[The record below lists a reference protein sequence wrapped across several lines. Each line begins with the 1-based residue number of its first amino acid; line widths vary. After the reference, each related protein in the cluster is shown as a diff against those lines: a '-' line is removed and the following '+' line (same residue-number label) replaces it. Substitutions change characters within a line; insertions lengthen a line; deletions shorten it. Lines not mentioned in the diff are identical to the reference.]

1 VRVLPNK
8 IKSNGSSQRVR
19 RGPHAKTYLVW
30 QLLVASLIL
39 DPLIPLI
46 ATTRIPLDLATTIAT
61 WCAIGSLP
69 FLAQERL
76 HRTLSK
82 LRLLH
87 SQRIAVGSQAIPI
100 SLAVSAGIVILF
112 KIFMFAQLPAVVLL
126 ILALVVLWG
135 SRKYISQVRTQTAQ
149 DKELFALNPWAQV
162 ERWEHQM
169 LVFAVLPLLL
179 ARTIGVCGDL
189 ADISPDAGATRFLF
203 IAVSALFLA
212 MLRPDRSLFIGL
224 CKSCKRPVPVVFQD
238 IGSCLSCDE
247 RLRIAYHAWVN
258 RIPIEQLI
266 RQPAPTDPANPSS
279 RPDKERATDKR

>member
-1 VRVLPNK
+1 MRVLPNK
-8 IKSNGSSQRVR
+8 TKSNGSSQRVR

-39 DPLIPLI
+39 DPLIPLV
-46 ATTRIPLDLATTIAT
+46 ASTRIPLDLATIIAT
-61 WCAIGSLP
+61 WCAIGLLP

-76 HRTLSK
+76 HRTLSN

-87 SQRIAVGSQAIPI
+87 SQRVAVGSQTVPI
-100 SLAVSAGIVILF
+100 SLAVSAGVVILL
-112 KIFMFAQLPAVVLL
+112 KIFMFAQLPAVALV

-135 SRKYISQVRTQTAQ
+135 SRKYLSQVRTQTAQ

-162 ERWEHQM
+162 ERWEHQV

-179 ARTIGVCGDL
+179 ARAIGVCGDL
-189 ADISPDAGATRFLF
+189 ADISPDAGGTRFLF
-203 IAVSALFLA
+203 IAISALFLV
-212 MLRPDRSLFIGL
+212 MLRPDRSLFVGM

-247 RLRIAYHAWVN
+247 RLRMAYHAWAN
-258 RIPIEQLI
+258 RIPIEQLM
-266 RQPAPTDPANPSS
+266 RPPAPTDSARPSS
-279 RPDKERATDKR
+279 TSNKERTTDKR

>member
-8 IKSNGSSQRVR
+8 TKSNGSSQRVR

-30 QLLVASLIL
+30 QVLVASLIL
-39 DPLIPLI
+39 DPLIPLF
-46 ATTRIPLDLATTIAT
+46 TFPRIPLDLATTMAT
-61 WCAIGSLP
+61 CCAIGILP

-76 HRTLSK
+76 HRILSK

-87 SQRIAVGSQAIPI
+87 SKRLDVGSQTIPI
-100 SLAVSAGIVILF
+100 SLAVSAGIVILL
-112 KIFMFAQLPAVVLL
+112 KIFMFAQLPAVALVV
-126 ILALVVLWG
+126 LALVVLWG
-135 SRKYISQVRTQTAQ
+135 SRKYLSQVRAQTAQ

-162 ERWEHQM
+162 ERWEDQV
-169 LVFAVLPLLL
+169 LVFAVLPLFL
-179 ARTIGVCGDL
+179 ARAIGVCADL
-189 ADISPDAGATRFLF
+189 ADIAPDAGATRSLF

-247 RLRIAYHAWVN
+247 RLRIAYHAWAN
-258 RIPIEQLI
+258 RIPIEQLL
-266 RQPAPTDPANPSS
+266 RPPAPTDSAHPSS
-279 RPDKERATDKR
+279 RSDKERTTAKR